1 MSEERLSISLG
12 RNLKKYRKMKGLTQ
26 EDLARDMNTTFQT
39 ISNYECKGIT
49 DVDVERELSRVLG
62 VDLRENIADKEG
74 IVGEVGKEILFRLI
88 ENKGKLSVTALANE
102 LHGMSQERVN
112 HEIEKIA
119 NLDMCVREKYV
130 DFRSITRDEVFI
142 TAKGIITYK
151 NLISDTY
158 HAAKL
163 GKVIDYV
170 RSYEERLTPYWYE
183 KDEIP
188 VAEDM
193 EDYIN
198 KRPWISAIYDIRFT
212 STYKADYI
220 IYLYH
225 WGAHERLEMQDL
237 NNKIELM
244 SYDAIFPGVN
254 IYHDIIYRMAYGFD
268 DTWRNENFF
277 SLLSDSWYKQ
287 TDKLYNRLSGI
298 QENDPVLEETI
309 NRFASDFEWI
319 RSEDN
324 HLTNDEDLS
333 NLENE
338 YEDRV
343 SMGFFVNAFADDE
356 TNKKERYLEHA
367 PKGMED
373 VYPDKW
379 FSKEEIEDFI
389 RKNYHLPQNDE
400 EREIQ
405 KKIDKVEKLRPILK
419 EYYSFP
425 KEWEENGLADLVRE
439 LNGIK

>member
-26 EDLARDMNTTFQT
+26 EDLAIDMNTTYQT

-88 ENKGKLSVTALANE
+88 ENKGELNVSTLVYD

-119 NLDMCVREKYV
+119 KLDMCVREKYV
-130 DFRSITRDEVFI
+130 DFRGILCDKVFI

-151 NLISDTY
+151 NLVSDAY
-158 HAAKL
+158 HAEKL
-163 GKVIDYV
+163 GKFIDHV
-170 RSYEERLTPYWYE
+170 RSYEERLTPYWGE

-198 KRPWISAIYDIRFT
+198 KRPWISAIYDIGFT

-220 IYLYH
+220 VYLYRR
-225 WGAHERLEMQDL
+225 GAYGLEIQDL
-237 NNKIELM
+237 NNKIELID
-244 SYDAIFPGVN
+244 YEGIFPGVN

-277 SLLSDSWYKQ
+277 RLLSDSWYKQ
-287 TDKLYNRLSGI
+287 TDNLYNKVSGI
-298 QENDPVLEETI
+298 PENDPVMEETVHE
-309 NRFASDFEWI
+309 FSTDFKWI
-319 RSEDN
+319 RSENN
-324 HLTNDEDLS
+324 HLTKDEDLT
-333 NLENE
+333 NLIDE

-343 SMGFFVNAFADDE
+343 STMFYVDSFTDDA
-356 TNKKERYLEHA
+356 NKKERYLEHA

-389 RKNYHLPQNDE
+389 RKNYHLPQTDE

-425 KEWEENGLADLVRE
+425 REWEENGLADLVRE